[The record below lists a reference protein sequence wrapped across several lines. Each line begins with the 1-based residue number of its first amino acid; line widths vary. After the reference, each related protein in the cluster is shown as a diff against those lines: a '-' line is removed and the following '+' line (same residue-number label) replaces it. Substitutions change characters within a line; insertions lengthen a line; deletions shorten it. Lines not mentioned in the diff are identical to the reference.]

1 MRVAANG
8 GALEGKVSYVAP
20 SLDAGTRTVQVRIVV
35 PNPKGSLRP
44 GTFARADLTTGTT
57 TGATAVLAV
66 PEESVQTVEAK
77 PSVFVPVEGEPNTF
91 AVRVVKVGRAVGGMV
106 PVESGLKEGEQVV
119 VSGTFILKAE
129 LGKAG
134 AAHEH

>member
-1 MRVAANG
+1 M
-8 GALEGKVSYVAP
+8 AP
-20 SLDAGTRTVQVRIVV
+20 SLDADTRTVQVRIVV
-35 PNPKGSLRP
+35 PNPRGSLRP
-44 GTFARADLTTGTT
+44 GMFARADLTPRATT
-57 TGATAVLAV
+57 DAAAVLVV
-66 PEESVQTVEAK
+66 PEESVQTIEAK

-91 AVRVVKVGRAVGGMV
+91 ATRVVKVGRPVGGMV
-106 PVESGLKEGEQVV
+106 PVESGLNEGEQVV

>member
-1 MRVAANG
+1 M
-8 GALEGKVSYVAP
+8 
-20 SLDAGTRTVQVRIVV
+20 
-35 PNPKGSLRP
+35 
-44 GTFARADLTTGTT
+44 FARADLTAGTT
-57 TGATAVLAV
+57 TADATAAAVLAV
-66 PEESVQTVEAK
+66 PEDSVQTVEGK

-91 AVRVVKVGRAVGGMV
+91 ATRVVKVGRPVGGMV
-106 PVESGLKEGEQVV
+106 PVESGLKDGEQVV

>member
-1 MRVAANG
+1 M
-8 GALEGKVSYVAP
+8 
-20 SLDAGTRTVQVRIVV
+20 
-35 PNPKGSLRP
+35 
-44 GTFARADLTTGTT
+44 FARADLTSGSTE
-57 TGATAVLAV
+57 GAAAVLAV
-66 PEESVQTVEAK
+66 PEGAVQTVEGK

-91 AVRVVKVGRAVGGMV
+91 ATRAVKVGRPVGGMV
-106 PVESGLKEGEQVV
+106 PVESGLAEGQQVV